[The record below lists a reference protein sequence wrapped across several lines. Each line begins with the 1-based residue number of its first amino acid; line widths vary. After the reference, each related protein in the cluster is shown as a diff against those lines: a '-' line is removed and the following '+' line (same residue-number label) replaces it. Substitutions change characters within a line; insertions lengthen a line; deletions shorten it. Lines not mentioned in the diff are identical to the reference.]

1 MLANCT
7 LGATCLCQSRRS
19 PREFSSCLK
28 CLFLA
33 LYFPKFSKCYNMGN
47 RTKDQ
52 PTCGQSLDVQLFRSP
67 MLTSGRN
74 DPFSFGPSA
83 LLCLLCPLTAI
94 YLLPN
99 DSLCHGKLSSL
110 QISPEKGS
118 LSVCPSDKA
127 KRGRS
132 VCLTGSKLQG
142 FITLLRWSLEIIH

>member
-1 MLANCT
+1 MCSQLFSIMTARGSSRWIMIASSDYHREREPRNFFEML
-7 LGATCLCQSRRS
+7 S
-19 PREFSSCLK
+19 PSLMMSS
-28 CLFLA
+28 
-33 LYFPKFSKCYNMGN
+33 FSKCYNMGD

-83 LLCLLCPLTAI
+83 FLLCRLPCPLTAI

-132 VCLTGSKLQG
+132 V
-142 FITLLRWSLEIIH
+142 